1 MGHGVSGV
9 STCGVASLPAGRYG
23 CGCNFQGVDVSLILN
38 VIWVVFGGLVM
49 AAAWLLS
56 ALVMAITIIGLPWA
70 RACLN
75 IALYSLWPFGK
86 DAVSRKLLT
95 GKDDLG
101 TGTLGLIG
109 NVVWFVLAGLWLALG
124 HVLAAIGCAI
134 TIIGIPLAIGHLK
147 LASLALAPVGKAI
160 VSKEV
165 AAEARRRAAGQ
176 HLDLIQGP

>member
-1 MGHGVSGV
+1 M
-9 STCGVASLPAGRYG
+9 
-23 CGCNFQGVDVSLILN
+23 SLILN
-38 VIWVVFGGLVM
+38 VIWVLFGGVVM
-49 AAAWLLS
+49 ALAWLLA

-86 DAVSRKLLT
+86 DAISRKVLT

-101 TGTLGLIG
+101 TGALGLIG
-109 NVVWFVLAGLWLALG
+109 NVVWFVLAGIWLALG

-160 VSKEV
+160 VAKDV
-165 AAEARRRAAGQ
+165 ADEARRRAAQQTLNG
-176 HLDLIQGP
+176 IQG